1 MPKKQDNNGLPE
13 IDWSRFEGIS
23 APTYTQT
30 PDAVFDWIMP
40 YLTGA
45 ELKVLLYIIRRTFG
59 FKKEADAISIE
70 QLCNGIVTRDGRR
83 LDLGTGLK
91 RATVLEALRSLRE
104 KNLIV
109 AQQQRDPLT
118 GSKPT
123 VYSLN
128 LRQDHPQGVYSSI
141 PRSTEEHT
149 PTSTQAHPGI
159 QRDVPRSVDDHDRG
173 VRQEGPNGYA
183 PAYPQQTVQDTAK
196 QKTAEELR
204 LLSEL
209 VKHGVSTSVA
219 QELVEEFDAEHIARQ
234 IEMLPY
240 RHPKDPAAVLVKSI
254 RDAWG
259 APGGYVQDTS
269 REGGASEEDPSAPK
283 QSGTQSVAPEGSEYD
298 ALWSRAK
305 DLLAQHLGRPT
316 CNMLFSKA
324 RILSM
329 EGDRICVLLA
339 EPWHRTQI
347 KPEHVVAVET
357 VLAMLLGRRVRV
369 EFTA

>member
-1 MPKKQDNNGLPE
+1 MPKRQDNNGLPE
-13 IDWSRFEGIS
+13 IDWSRFEGIT

-104 KNLIV
+104 KNLII

-128 LRQDHPQGVYSSI
+128 LRQDYSHSGVYSSI
-141 PRSTEEHT
+141 PRSMEEHT
-149 PTSTQAHPGI
+149 PQDAPPYPGV
-159 QRDVPRSVDDHDRG
+159 QKGAPQGLPEQDRG
-173 VRQEGPNGYA
+173 VCQEEPNGYA
-183 PAYPQQTVQDTAK
+183 QAYPQQTAQETVK
-196 QKTAEELR
+196 QKTAEELK
-204 LLSEL
+204 LISEL
-209 VKHGVSTSVA
+209 IKYGVSPSTA
-219 QELVEEFDAEHIARQ
+219 QELVEEFDAEHISQQ
-234 IEMLPY
+234 IEMLPH
-240 RHPKDPAAVLVKSI
+240 RRPKDPAAVLVKAI
-254 RDAWG
+254 RQSWG
-259 APGGYVQDTS
+259 PPSGY
-269 REGGASEEDPSAPK
+269 RRSAPADAS
-283 QSGTQSVAPEGSEYD
+283 SGEAGITGEAPAGEADQYA
-298 ALWSRAK
+298 ALWARVT

-316 CNMLFSKA
+316 CNMLFSRA
-324 RILSM
+324 RILSA

-347 KPEHVVAVET
+347 KPEHVMAVET
-357 VLAMLLGRRVRV
+357 VLAMLLGRRVKV